1 MKKLFIAIATVSI
14 MITSCKEK
22 ESSNKEISTTVEE
35 QITAEESSE
44 KQAICLLEKL
54 YVREEPKAKGKWI
67 TSMSLG
73 EKVSLTGE
81 EAFDSITKKR
91 LCKGSFNRW

>member
-35 QITAEESSE
+35 
-44 KQAICLLEKL
+44 KL
-54 YVREEPKAKGKWI
+54 K
-67 TSMSLG
+67 
-73 EKVSLTGE
+73 
-81 EAFDSITKKR
+81 
-91 LCKGSFNRW
+91 